1 MRSTDDPEF
10 LTYLRE
16 ENDYT
21 AQWFADID
29 ATVDDIDAQI
39 RSRIQQTDVSAA
51 VPHGGWFYASRTE
64 EGLPYPILCRGRSA
78 AEATDAIQSTTL
90 LNLNQEAEGHE
101 FFDLGTFEPCPD
113 HTLIAWSA
121 DVTGDEHHTLR
132 IRNAEDGTDLPD
144 RIDDT
149 AASGV
154 AWSSDATTIL
164 YVVADEMERPYQV
177 RSHRLGTD
185 QLNDTVIWTEDDERF
200 YVGIGATRSGRW
212 VVIHSGSR
220 TTSEVHLIPTDHVDA
235 VPICVQERIPGID
248 YQVDDWGDALVML
261 TNEDA
266 EDFKVLLAPSDNH
279 VQWTE
284 FIPHQ
289 PGRRITAIEPFAE
302 FLAVHEWSEAQPQI
316 RVVARDGAS
325 RTIAISDE
333 PHDVEFGPNEEF
345 NSDRLRIVFQSL
357 TMAPTVADVHTSD
370 LTIDVV
376 RQTPTPNVRL
386 DDYVAERRW
395 ATGHDGHRVPYDLV
409 RHRDTSLNGSAPAV
423 IYAYGAY
430 EVSLP
435 PWYSSARLSLL
446 DRGAIWV
453 LAHPRGGGEL
463 GRRWYLEGRLKQK
476 RNTFLDV
483 IAVTEDLA
491 ATHVA
496 DPSRIGV
503 RGGSAGGLMVG
514 GCLAM
519 RPELFKTAVAEVP
532 FVDVVSTMSDPTL
545 PLTVNEWEEWGDPR
559 NPEFCEYISSYSP
572 YDNSAGLTIGSMLVT
587 AGLNDPRV
595 SVHEPAKWVARL
607 RSEARSTGPVLLRT
621 EMDSGHGGP
630 SDRYAAWREEA
641 MILAFIL
648 NTI

>member
-10 LTYLRE
+10 LSYLTA

-21 AQWFADID
+21 AAWFAEID
-29 ATVDDIDAQI
+29 QTVNEIDTQI

-64 EGLPYPILCRGRSA
+64 EGLPYPILCRGRTA
-78 AEATDAIQSTTL
+78 EEATDTAHSTTL
-90 LNLNQEAEGHE
+90 LDLNQEAEGHD
-101 FFDLGTFEPCPD
+101 FFDLGAFEPSPN
-113 HTLIAWSA
+113 HRLVAWSA

-132 IRNAEDGTDLPD
+132 IRDTETGGDLPD
-144 RIDDT
+144 RINDT

-154 AWSSDATTIL
+154 AWSADAQKIL
-164 YVVADEMERPYQV
+164 YVVADAQERPYQV

-185 QLNDTVIWTEDDERF
+185 QSTDTVIWTEEDERF
-200 YVGIGATRSGRW
+200 YVGIGTTRSGRW
-212 VVIHSGSR
+212 IVIHSGSR
-220 TTSEVHLIPTDHVDA
+220 TTSEVHLIPTDHVDSA
-235 VPICVQERIPGID
+235 PICIQERVSGVD

-261 TNEDA
+261 TNEEA
-266 EDFKVLLAPSDNH
+266 EDFKVLIGSSNDPNRWVEL
-279 VQWTE
+279 
-284 FIPHQ
+284 IPHQ
-289 PGRRITAIEPFAE
+289 PGRRITAVEPFAG
-302 FLAVHEWSEAQPQI
+302 FLAIHEWSEAQPQI
-316 RVVARDGAS
+316 RVVSRDGES
-325 RTIAISDE
+325 RTITISDE
-333 PHDVEFGPNEEF
+333 PHDIEFGPNEEF
-345 NSDRLRIVFQSL
+345 DMDRLRVVFQSL
-357 TMAPTVADVHTSD
+357 TMAPTVADVHIDD
-370 LTIDVV
+370 LTIDVI
-376 RQTPTPNVRL
+376 RRTPTPNVNL

-395 ATGHDGHRVPYDLV
+395 ATSHDGQEVPYDVV
-409 RHRDTSLNGSAPAV
+409 RHRTTPLNGSAPAV